1 MQGIKS
7 PRLIAVASALAATA
21 VLACTA
27 TAPARTSAHRV
38 LVSDYRLPASTLA
51 KLRTDFLNQLASRY
65 PNHTWA
71 PLRFSLSNRD
81 LRLIG
86 LPSKRWLI
94 RHRGHFR
101 TPTVVYRNGRTVKLA
116 MRSSKHRGGS
126 SSGSGQTTQS
136 GGLVTF
142 AGTGFFGIRPGAWL
156 LLITKNSI
164 GWCSMAHV
172 YGSPGA
178 YQISTAGHCGKPGDL
193 ATAIGL
199 VGNRN
204 PVLLDFGTF
213 AVSHS
218 AGLGADWALIS
229 IFPQD
234 QRLVTPTMAFWGGPE
249 GMYTAQGQVV
259 PVTLTGRNPSI
270 GINPDPKL
278 VQQLVHYGH
287 GAGVGAGGTPRSA
300 TAITWASTYFMFF
313 GAITP
318 GDSGSGANTLTGD
331 SVGANRQA
339 AGIITHLW
347 VDPLMRQGLGI
358 MGGTRATQ
366 VQGTL
371 ANGQLLPYPA
381 PVPILP

>member
-1 MQGIKS
+1 MR
-7 PRLIAVASALAATA
+7 RLKFRRFIAIGSALAVTVAA
-21 VLACTA
+21 ACTA

-51 KLRTDFLNQLASRY
+51 KLRADFLNQLASRY
-65 PNHTWA
+65 PEHSWA

-81 LRLIG
+81 LRLMG

-94 RHRGHFR
+94 RHRHTFG
-101 TPTVVYRNGRTVKLA
+101 TPTAVYRNGRTVKLA
-116 MRSSKHRGGS
+116 MRSSKRHGGS
-126 SSGSGQTTQS
+126 SSSSGQPTS
-136 GGLVTF
+136 SPGLVTF

-172 YGSPGA
+172 YGTPGA

-234 QRLVTPTMAFWGGPE
+234 QPLVTPTIAFWGGPE
-249 GMYTAQGQVV
+249 GMY
-259 PVTLTGRNPSI
+259 
-270 GINPDPKL
+270 
-278 VQQLVHYGH
+278 
-287 GAGVGAGGTPRSA
+287 
-300 TAITWASTYFMFF
+300 
-313 GAITP
+313 
-318 GDSGSGANTLTGD
+318 
-331 SVGANRQA
+331 
-339 AGIITHLW
+339 
-347 VDPLMRQGLGI
+347 
-358 MGGTRATQ
+358 
-366 VQGTL
+366 
-371 ANGQLLPYPA
+371 
-381 PVPILP
+381 